1 MEENKTTIN
10 QNLEELVKIAK
21 ANNKKFES
29 MKKNLQVLAWISILG
44 VVAAVFAAVVMA

>member
-1 MEENKTTIN
+1 MEENKTTISES
-10 QNLEELVKIAK
+10 LEELVKIAK

-44 VVAAVFAAVVMA
+44 VVAGIFVAVVMA